1 MMKWSLMKTLMLEI
15 LAVQSLTNKTLI
27 VKALA
32 RLAML
37 LALGMPS
44 LAFTAIDAYP
54 FSTDEQRNQYNSLIV
69 ELRCPQCLN
78 TNIAGSDAMIARD
91 LRREVHRLVLEGKT
105 DTEIREFMLVRY
117 GDFILYKPQL
127 KASTAVLWF
136 GPLVFLLIAMVVIF
150 RIVRRRQA
158 QATVLNDDD
167 QARLQ
172 RMLSK

>member
-1 MMKWSLMKTLMLEI
+1 MMIPIIKTL
-15 LAVQSLTNKTLI
+15 VVKTLV
-27 VKALA
+27 VKGMACITF
-32 RLAML
+32 L

-44 LAFTAIDAYP
+44 IAFGAIDAYP

-91 LRREVHRLVLEGKT
+91 LRREVHRLVLEGQS
-105 DTEIREFMLVRY
+105 DTEIREFMLARY

-127 KASTAVLWF
+127 KAGTVVLWF
-136 GPLVFLLIAMVVIF
+136 GPLVFLLIALGVIY
-150 RIVRRRQA
+150 RLVRRRQE